1 MEKVFCESKMNNLLE
16 EHRLRAN
23 SSYDFLEAANWY
35 VLYTKSRHEKFVE
48 ERLNEIGIEAFTP
61 KRKIERAW
69 SDRVRVIEEPVFKSY
84 CFAKFPLNNRIDI
97 LSQKGVVNIVHFGE
111 QYISIPE
118 SVINSLE
125 IVLENQLKLS
135 PYPYLKIGDRVVV
148 KRGPLKGLE
157 GFLIGKRKKN
167 TKMVISVDVIASSAM
182 CVVDG
187 DFVDVA

>member
-16 EHRLRAN
+16 EHKLGAN
-23 SSYDFLEAANWY
+23 PSYDFLEAANWY

-69 SDRVRVIEEPVFKSY
+69 SDRTKMIEEPVFKSY
-84 CFAKFPLNNRIDI
+84 CFAKFSLNNKIDV

-111 QYISIPE
+111 HYIPISE

-167 TKMVISVDVIASSAM
+167 TKMVISVDVIASSAS

-187 DFVDVA
+187 DFVDSV